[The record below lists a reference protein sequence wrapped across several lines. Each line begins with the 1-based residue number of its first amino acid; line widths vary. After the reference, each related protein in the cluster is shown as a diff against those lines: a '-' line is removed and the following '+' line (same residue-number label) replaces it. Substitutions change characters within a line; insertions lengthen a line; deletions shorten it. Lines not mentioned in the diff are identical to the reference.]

1 MPSTPSERRQRRA
14 AAPASRRVK
23 LAIALLAVS
32 LGVWLAPRPAR
43 ADRLLD
49 MCDVVGV
56 RENQLIG
63 YGVVVG
69 LQGSGDDVSAPFA
82 MQSLRSLL
90 RRLGV
95 QIDQSQLR
103 LRNVAAVLVT
113 ANIPAFIRSGA
124 RIDVTV
130 ASVGN
135 ARSLRGGVL
144 VQTPLRAADR
154 RVYAAAQGAL
164 IVGGFEAGGA
174 GGGVQAATTNTARV
188 PGGALVEREIET
200 SIEEQ
205 GFLTLALK
213 EPNFLTAQRVVDA
226 VNAQAG
232 APLARA
238 IDAGSVAVEIRVPPE
253 QGPEAAAATP
263 APNPRAKPSKA
274 ARAEAAARAAEQKKI
289 EADKRASAAVSLL
302 AKLTTVEVA
311 PDTAAR
317 VIINERT
324 GTVVAGGDVRLLP
337 VAIAQGGITISVRER
352 AEVSQPGPLSTGK
365 TEVVTQTDIETQEPR
380 PEVVYLDGAAS
391 LADVAK
397 ALSSFGVSPRE
408 LASIL
413 QALRSAGALRAEIIV
428 Q

>member
-1 MPSTPSERRQRRA
+1 MPSIRFEALSSGRR
-14 AAPASRRVK
+14 PARLVVWLTGLS
-23 LAIALLAVS
+23 LALAALLGA
-32 LGVWLAPRPAR
+32 APAR

-56 RENQLIG
+56 RDNQLIG

-69 LQGSGDDVSAPFA
+69 LNGTGDDVSAPFA

-95 QIDQSQLR
+95 QIDQGQLR

-113 ANIPAFIRSGA
+113 ANIPAFARSGA
-124 RIDVTV
+124 RLDVTV
-130 ASVGN
+130 SSVGN

-144 VQTPLRAADR
+144 AQTPLRGADR
-154 RVYAAAQGAL
+154 RVYAVAQGAL

-174 GGGVQAATTNTARV
+174 GGGVQVATTNTARI
-188 PGGALVEREIET
+188 PSGALVEREIQT
-200 SIEEQ
+200 SIEED
-205 GFLTLALK
+205 GALTLALK
-213 EPNFLTAQRVVDA
+213 EPNFLTAQRVVEA
-226 VNAQAG
+226 VNAQLGRA
-232 APLARA
+232 AARA
-238 IDAGSVAVEIRVPPE
+238 IDAGSIQIEL
-253 QGPEAAAATP
+253 P
-263 APNPRAKPSKA
+263 APDDTGAAPPPRGAGVRKSKRELLA
-274 ARAEAAARAAEQKKI
+274 EERARAERQKEDADRRAA
-289 EADKRASAAVSLL
+289 AAVSLL
-302 AKLTTVEVA
+302 ATLTTVEVA

-352 AEVSQPGPLSTGK
+352 AEVSQPGPLSGGN
-365 TEVVTQTDIETQEPR
+365 TEVVTQTEVEASEPI
-380 PEVVYLDGAAS
+380 PHVLFVPGAAS

-413 QALRSAGALRAEIIV
+413 QALRAAGALRADIIV

>member
-1 MPSTPSERRQRRA
+1 MCRWRS
-14 AAPASRRVK
+14 
-23 LAIALLAVS
+23 AL
-32 LGVWLAPRPAR
+32 WLALIMLVAAPAR

-49 MCDVVGV
+49 LCNVVGM

-69 LQGSGDDVSAPFA
+69 LQGTGDDVSAPFA

-95 QIDQSQLR
+95 QIDSGQLR

-113 ANIPAFIRSGA
+113 TNVPAFVRSGGHL
-124 RIDVTV
+124 DVTV
-130 ASVGN
+130 SSVGN

-144 VQTPLRAADR
+144 AQTPLRGADR
-154 RVYAAAQGAL
+154 RVYAAAQGPL
-164 IVGGFEAGGA
+164 IVGGYEAGGA
-174 GGGVQAATTNTARV
+174 GGGVQAATTNTARI
-188 PGGALVEREIET
+188 PGGALIEREIDT
-200 SIEEQ
+200 SVERD
-205 GFLTLALK
+205 GALTLALK
-213 EPNFLTAQRVVDA
+213 EPNFLTAQRVVEA
-226 VNAQAG
+226 VNAQLGQPA
-232 APLARA
+232 ARA
-238 IDAGSVAVEIRVPPE
+238 LDAGSIEIKITVPDDPKDA
-253 QGPEAAAATP
+253 QADASVRAAAKKP
-263 APNPRAKPSKA
+263 DPKAKKTKEQFVLEAREKA
-274 ARAEAAARAAEQKKI
+274 EKQKAET
-289 EADKRASAAVSLL
+289 DKRAAAAVSLL

-337 VAIAQGGITISVRER
+337 VAIAQGGITINVRER
-352 AEVSQPGPLSTGK
+352 AEVSQPGALSGGT
-365 TEVVTQTDIETQEPR
+365 TEVVRQTEVEAQEPI
-380 PEVVYLDGAAS
+380 PQVTYLDGAAS

-413 QALRSAGALRAEIIV
+413 QALRSAGALRAELIV

>member
-1 MPSTPSERRQRRA
+1 M
-14 AAPASRRVK
+14 VM
-23 LAIALLAVS
+23 VS
-32 LGVWLAPRPAR
+32 
-43 ADRLLD
+43 
-49 MCDVVGV
+49 
-56 RENQLIG
+56 
-63 YGVVVG
+63 
-69 LQGSGDDVSAPFA
+69 
-82 MQSLRSLL
+82 
-90 RRLGV
+90 
-95 QIDQSQLR
+95 
-103 LRNVAAVLVT
+103 
-113 ANIPAFIRSGA
+113 
-124 RIDVTV
+124 
-130 ASVGN
+130 
-135 ARSLRGGVL
+135 VL

-200 SIEEQ
+200 SIEEE

-213 EPNFLTAQRVVDA
+213 EPNFLTAQRVVEA

-238 IDAGSVAVEIRVPPE
+238 IDAGSVAVEIRVPSE
-253 QGPEAAAATP
+253 QGTEAANAAPAAP
-263 APNPRAKPSKA
+263 APDPRAKPSKA
-274 ARAEAAARAAEQKKI
+274 AQAQAAARAAEQKKL
-289 EADKRASAAVSLL
+289 EADKRAAAAVSLL

-365 TEVVTQTDIETQEPR
+365 TEVVTQTDIDAQEPR

>member
-1 MPSTPSERRQRRA
+1 MRSTRSESGGRPRRA
-14 AAPASRRVK
+14 SPLLSR
-23 LAIALLAVS
+23 LLALAVV
-32 LGVWLAPRPAR
+32 LGCLLGAPPAR

-49 MCDVVGV
+49 MCDVVGM
-56 RENQLIG
+56 RDNQLIG

-69 LQGSGDDVSAPFA
+69 LQGTGDDVSAPFA

-95 QIDQSQLR
+95 QIDSGQLR

-113 ANIPAFIRSGA
+113 ANIPAFVRSGA
-124 RIDVTV
+124 RLDVTV
-130 ASVGN
+130 SSVGN

-144 VQTPLRAADR
+144 AQTPLRGADR

-164 IVGGFEAGGA
+164 VVGGFEVGGL
-174 GGGVQAATTNTARV
+174 GGGLRAATTNTARV
-188 PGGALVEREIET
+188 PGGALVEREIDT
-200 SIEEQ
+200 AIEED
-205 GFLTLALK
+205 GALTLALK
-213 EPNFLTAQRVVDA
+213 EPSFLTAQRVVDA
-226 VNAQAG
+226 VNAQLGQTA
-232 APLARA
+232 ARA
-238 IDAGSVAVEIRVPPE
+238 VDAGSIEVELTVPEDPDDAE
-253 QGPEAAAATP
+253 EPRGKR
-263 APNPRAKPSKA
+263 PNPRAKKTKA
-274 ARAEAAARAAEQKKI
+274 ELAREARQKAEKQKARAEKRAAA
-289 EADKRASAAVSLL
+289 AVALL
-302 AKLTTVEVA
+302 AKLTSVEVT
-311 PDTAAR
+311 PDTAAK

-352 AEVSQPGPLSTGK
+352 AEVSQPGPLSSGR
-365 TEVVTQTDIETQEPR
+365 TEVVTQTEVDASEPI
-380 PEVVYLDGAAS
+380 PQVTYVDGAAS

-397 ALSSFGVSPRE
+397 ALSSFGVPPRE

>member
-1 MPSTPSERRQRRA
+1 MRSTLSETSRWW
-14 AAPASRRVK
+14 PALCLSAC
-23 LAIALLAVS
+23 LSALTL
-32 LGVWLAPRPAR
+32 LGTASAR

-49 MCDVVGV
+49 LCDVVGV

-69 LQGSGDDVSAPFA
+69 LQGTGDDVSAPFA

-95 QIDQSQLR
+95 QIDSGQLR

-113 ANIPAFIRSGA
+113 TNVPAFVRSGGHL
-124 RIDVTV
+124 DVTV
-130 ASVGN
+130 SSVGN

-144 VQTPLRAADR
+144 AQTPLRGADR
-154 RVYAAAQGAL
+154 RVYAAAQGPL
-164 IVGGFEAGGA
+164 IVGGYEAGGA
-174 GGGVQAATTNTARV
+174 GGGVQAATTNTARI
-188 PGGALVEREIET
+188 PGGALVEREIDT
-200 SIEEQ
+200 SIQ
-205 GFLTLALK
+205 QDGALTLALK
-213 EPNFLTAQRVVDA
+213 EPSFLTAQRVVDA
-226 VNAQAG
+226 VNAQLGQSA
-232 APLARA
+232 ARA
-238 IDAGSVAVEIRVPPE
+238 LDAGSVEVKVTVP
-253 QGPEAAAATP
+253 ADP
-263 APNPRAKPSKA
+263 APAVDANVAAKKSDPKVAKTKQELALEAREKA
-274 ARAEAAARAAEQKKI
+274 AKQRA
-289 EADKRASAAVSLL
+289 EADKRAAAAVSLL

-317 VIINERT
+317 VVINERT

-337 VAIAQGGITISVRER
+337 VAIAQGGITINVRER
-352 AEVSQPGPLSTGK
+352 AEVSQPGALSGGT
-365 TEVVTQTDIETQEPR
+365 TEVVRQTDVEANEPT
-380 PEVVYLDGAAS
+380 PQVVFLGGAAS

>member
-1 MPSTPSERRQRRA
+1 MALVVVLLTWLA
-14 AAPASRRVK
+14 AA
-23 LAIALLAVS
+23 
-32 LGVWLAPRPAR
+32 PAR

-49 MCDVVGV
+49 MCDVVGM

-69 LQGSGDDVSAPFA
+69 LQGTGDDVSAPFA

-95 QIDQSQLR
+95 QIDSGQLR

-113 ANIPAFIRSGA
+113 ANIPAFVRSGA
-124 RIDVTV
+124 RLDVTV
-130 ASVGN
+130 SSVGN

-144 VQTPLRAADR
+144 AQTPMRGADR

-164 IVGGFEAGGA
+164 IVGGYEAGGA

-188 PGGALVEREIET
+188 PGGGLVEREINT
-200 SIEEQ
+200 AIDDN
-205 GFLTLALK
+205 GALTLALK
-213 EPNFLTAQRVVDA
+213 EPNFLTAQRVVEA
-226 VNAQAG
+226 VNSQLG
-232 APLARA
+232 PDSARA
-238 IDAGSVAVEIRVPPE
+238 IDAGSVLVKIAVPE
-253 QGPEAAAATP
+253 DPNAPKDEPKKNPKAKKTRAQLAEEARLEQEKQKAEAERRSAAAVA
-263 APNPRAKPSKA
+263 
-274 ARAEAAARAAEQKKI
+274 
-289 EADKRASAAVSLL
+289 LL

-311 PDTAAR
+311 PNAVAR

-337 VAIAQGGITISVRER
+337 VAVAQGGITIAVRER
-352 AEVSQPGPLSTGK
+352 AEVSQPGALSNGT
-365 TEVVTQTDIETQEPR
+365 TQVVTQTDVQADEPR
-380 PEVVYLDGAAS
+380 PEVRYLDGAAS

-397 ALSSFGVSPRE
+397 ALTSFGVSSRE

-413 QALRSAGALRAEIIV
+413 QALKAAGALRAEIVV

>member
-1 MPSTPSERRQRRA
+1 MASSAALARR
-14 AAPASRRVK
+14 S
-23 LAIALLAVS
+23 LAVCAMLLALFGS
-32 LGVWLAPRPAR
+32 APAR

-49 MCDVVGV
+49 LCDVVGM

-69 LQGSGDDVSAPFA
+69 LQGTGDDVSAPFA

-95 QIDQSQLR
+95 QIDSGQLR

-113 ANIPAFIRSGA
+113 ANIPAFVRSGG
-124 RIDVTV
+124 RLDITV
-130 ASVGN
+130 SSVGN

-144 VQTPLRAADR
+144 AQTPLRGADR
-154 RVYAAAQGAL
+154 RVYAAAQGPL
-164 IVGGFEAGGA
+164 IVGGYEAGGA
-174 GGGVQAATTNTARV
+174 GGGVQAATTNTARI
-188 PGGALVEREIET
+188 PGGALVEREIDT
-200 SIEEQ
+200 SIQ
-205 GFLTLALK
+205 QDGALTLALK
-213 EPNFLTAQRVVDA
+213 SPSFLTAQRVVDA
-226 VNAQAG
+226 VNAQLGKTA
-232 APLARA
+232 ARA
-238 IDAGSVAVEIRVPPE
+238 VDAGSVEVKVDVPADPA
-253 QGPEAAAATP
+253 EAAAAVEKKP
-263 APNPRAKPSKA
+263 DPKAKKTKAQLAAETQEKA
-274 ARAEAAARAAEQKKI
+274 AKQKAEE
-289 EADKRASAAVSLL
+289 DKRSAAAVSLL
-302 AKLTTVEVA
+302 ATLTTVEVA

-337 VAIAQGGITISVRER
+337 VAIAQGGITISVREQSQ
-352 AEVSQPGPLSTGK
+352 VSQPGALSGGNTA
-365 TEVVTQTDIETQEPR
+365 VVTQTDVEANEPT
-380 PEVVYLDGAAS
+380 PQVVYLDGAAS